1 MEMIEINGYTPH
13 EKLQIAEQYLVP
25 RQIERNGLT
34 DDKMA
39 LTDDAILYLIDG
51 FTRESGVRQLER
63 TIGSVCRGVA
73 KQVATGEAES
83 VTIDEDDVEEY
94 LGARKHF
101 SEVAERTEVPGV
113 ATGLA
118 YTAVGG
124 DILFIE
130 ASVSRG
136 SGRMSLT
143 GQLGDVMKE
152 SAQAALSYVKAQA
165 EQLGIPQ
172 DAFRYWDLHVHVPA
186 GAIPKDGPSAGI
198 ALLSALVSIFTQRR
212 VKHTVAMTG
221 EITLRGLVLPI
232 GGVKEKVL
240 AAKRA
245 GIETVLLPKK
255 NEKDIKEI
263 KDDALEGLDVQFV
276 ERMEEVIEHAL
287 EDEAVVDPAS
297 LFAVP
302 DAEKSP
308 APSNGKTTTVQE
320 TVVTD

>member
-1 MEMIEINGYTPH
+1 MT
-13 EKLQIAEQYLVP
+13 
-25 RQIERNGLT
+25 
-34 DDKMA
+34 
-39 LTDDAILYLIDG
+39 LTDDALLFLIDG
-51 FTRESGVRQLER
+51 YTRESGVRQLER
-63 TIGSVCRGVA
+63 EIGSVCRRVA
-73 KQVATGEAES
+73 KKVATGEVES
-83 VTIDEDDVEEY
+83 ATVDKDNMEEY

-136 SGRMSLT
+136 TGRMSLT

-152 SAQAALSYVKAQA
+152 SAQAALSYVKAHA
-165 EQLGIPQ
+165 DELGIPQ
-172 DAFRYWDLHVHVPA
+172 DAFRHWDLHVHVPA
-186 GAIPKDGPSAGI
+186 GAIPKDGPSAGV

-245 GIETVLLPKK
+245 GIETVLLPEK
-255 NEKDIKEI
+255 NEKDVKEI
-263 KDDALEGLDVQFV
+263 TDDALEGLDIEYV
-276 ERMEEVIEHAL
+276 ERMESVIDHAL
-287 EDEAVVDPAS
+287 EAEPVLDPADF
-297 LFAVP
+297 FAVP
-302 DAEKSP
+302 DAEKHPP
-308 APSNGKTTTVQE
+308 ASDGQTATVQE
-320 TVVTD
+320 TVVTG